1 MRTNVATRIIRRTR
15 NLSLTGIFVAL
26 AVGGLM
32 KLKNASS
39 KDEAKKV
46 YPE

>member
-1 MRTNVATRIIRRTR
+1 MLEFLFTMAVIALIFVAATF
-15 NLSLTGIFVAL
+15 LVAL